1 MQRLRNLRPD
11 LPLQSDSTGVKD
23 MVKEFNILIT
33 GVGGQGV
40 ILMSELLGKSAVK
53 DGLRIRGSEILGM
66 AVRGGSVTS
75 VIRLGDEVY
84 GPLIPMG
91 KCDVLIG
98 MEPSEALRNIAY
110 LSKSSLVIINT
121 AATIPFTV
129 SLGKSKYPSLD
140 EITGKLS
147 KASNRIIK
155 LDAAQTAQQ
164 AGSLLTT
171 NIVMLGALF
180 GTELLPIKMATIKET
195 IQAHFSA
202 KVAPVNIKAFDLG
215 YEVCRQAVK

>member
-1 MQRLRNLRPD
+1 
-11 LPLQSDSTGVKD
+11 

-53 DGLRIRGSEILGM
+53 DGLRVRGSEILGM

-75 VIRLGDEVY
+75 IIRIGDEVY

-91 KCDVLIG
+91 KCDALVG
-98 MEPSEALRNIAY
+98 MEPSEALRNVTY
-110 LSKSSLVIINT
+110 LSKSSLVILNT

-129 SLGKSKYPSLD
+129 SLGKSKYPGLD
-140 EITGKLS
+140 EILRKLS
-147 KASNRIIK
+147 QASGRVVK
-155 LDAAQTAQQ
+155 LDAAQLAQQ

-180 GTELLPIKMATIKET
+180 SSEQLPINIETIKET
-195 IQAHFSA
+195 IQARFPA
-202 KVAPVNIKAFDLG
+202 KAAPVNIKAFDLG
-215 YEVCRQAVK
+215 YEACRQAL

>member
-1 MQRLRNLRPD
+1 
-11 LPLQSDSTGVKD
+11 

-40 ILMSELLGKSAVK
+40 ILMSELLGKAAVK
-53 DGLRIRGSEILGM
+53 DGLRVRGSEILGM

-75 VIRLGDEVY
+75 IIRLGDEVH

-121 AATIPFTV
+121 AVTIPFTV

-140 EITGKLS
+140 EIVGKLS
-147 KASNRIIK
+147 QASGRVIK
-155 LDAAQTAQQ
+155 LDAAQIAQQ
-164 AGSLLTT
+164 AGNLLTT

-195 IQAHFSA
+195 IQGHFPA

-215 YEVCRQAVK
+215 YEACRQAVK

>member
-1 MQRLRNLRPD
+1 
-11 LPLQSDSTGVKD
+11 

-40 ILMSELLGKSAVK
+40 ILMSELLGKSAVEER
-53 DGLRIRGSEILGM
+53 LRVRGSEILGM

-75 VIRLGDEVY
+75 SIRLGDEVY

-98 MEPSEALRNIAY
+98 MEPAEALRNITY
-110 LSKSSLVIINT
+110 LSKSSLVIVNIVIT
-121 AATIPFTV
+121 LPFTV
-129 SLGKSKYPSLD
+129 SIGKSKYPSLE
-140 EITGKLS
+140 EILEKLDN
-147 KASNRIIK
+147 ASGRVIK
-155 LDAAQTAQQ
+155 LDATQIAQQ

-180 GTELLPIKMATIKET
+180 GIGKLPISIETIKET
-195 IQAHFSA
+195 IRARFPA
-202 KVAPVNIKAFDLG
+202 KTAPVNIKAFDLG
-215 YEVCRQAVK
+215 YQACQQALK